1 MKRPNGAP
9 ASWSLVQTARWIRF
23 LVGCGSVEFD
33 RAGHAEQRGEE
44 REVSNKE
51 MLTAVLN
58 GRAELKETQ
67 FVRGRDGGFDEE
79 RVRFRNEPRS
89 RPELAI
95 IVIAGISDRNPN
107 CVIVSCWTKRK

>member
-23 LVGCGSVEFD
+23 LVQQGDVEFD
-33 RAGHAEQRGEE
+33 KAGHAEQRGEE
-44 REVSNKE
+44 RDVSIKE
-51 MLTAVLN
+51 MLAAILD

-67 FVRGRDGGFDEE
+67 FVHGRDGGFDEE

-89 RPELAI
+89 RPDVAL